1 MPVIE
6 VEGLR
11 KRYGDAVAVDDV
23 SFTVEAGGIVAI
35 LGPNGAGKT
44 TTVEILEGFRPRT
57 SGVVRVLGRDPA
69 RATAQLRERVG
80 VVLQECEPEP
90 YLKVRELVEMFRGYY
105 RDPRPAAEVLDLVGL
120 ADDAGQRVRRLSG
133 GQRRRLD
140 LALALVGRPELVFLD
155 EPTTGFDP
163 MARRAAW
170 ESIRALRETG
180 TTLVLTT
187 HYLDE
192 AETLADRILV
202 LKDGRIVADGAPHA
216 IAGRDAR
223 SSRIR
228 FVPSDA
234 VAPCDAPVAVEL
246 DRGVWW
252 HDTDDPTTAMHRLTG
267 WALSSGFT
275 LDQLAVVQPSLE
287 DVYLELI
294 A

>member
-6 VEGLR
+6 VEGLS
-11 KRYGDAVAVDDV
+11 KRYGAATAVDDV
-23 SFTVEAGGIVAI
+23 SFAVEAGGIVAI

-44 TTVEILEGFRPRT
+44 TTIEILEGFRTRT
-57 SGVVRVLGRDPA
+57 SGHVRVLGHDPA
-69 RATAQLRERVG
+69 RAGTEFRERVG

-90 YLKVRELVEMFRGYY
+90 YLDVRELVEMFRGYY
-105 RDPRPAAEVLDLVGL
+105 RDPRPTTEVLALVGL
-120 ADDAGQRVRRLSG
+120 EDEAGRRVRRLSG

-163 MARRAAW
+163 TARRAAW
-170 ESIRALRETG
+170 ESIRGLRETG

-192 AETLADRILV
+192 AEALADRILV
-202 LKDGRIVADGAPHA
+202 LKEGRLVADGAPHA

-223 SSRIR
+223 SCRIR
-228 FVPSDA
+228 FVPSRP
-234 VAPCDAPVAVEL
+234 VEPCAAPVAVDVE
-246 DRGVWW
+246 RGVWF
-252 HDTDDPTTAMHRLTG
+252 HETSDPTSAMHDLTR

-275 LDQLAVVQPSLE
+275 LDQLAIVQPSLE

-294 A
+294 G